1 MQPNAQN
8 HLCAVILVH
17 RESLR
22 CGLIYCNTRQEKR
35 EMKCCQSLQVKKTF
49 LINAYEIVRP
59 ETTET
64 KNDFQGCQ
72 FL

>member
-8 HLCAVILVH
+8 NLCAVILVH

-22 CGLIYCNTRQEKR
+22 CGLIYCTTRLEKR
-35 EMKCCQSLQVKKTF
+35 KTKCCQSLQVKKPF

-59 ETTET
+59 ETTLL
-64 KNDFQGCQ
+64 KSLCKY
-72 FL
+72 